1 MALELERV
9 CPLLQVFDMPRSIA
23 FYRDMLGFEIVATSQ
38 PGNHFDWAF
47 LKLNDAELMLN
58 TAYEADERPSD
69 PDPVRMAAHVDTV
82 LYFGCRDVDAAH
94 GFLRAQG
101 LDVSEP
107 VITHYGMKK
116 LYLMDPDGYNLCFQW
131 QAD

>member
-1 MALELERV
+1 MALKLESV
-9 CPLLQVFDMPRSIA
+9 CPLLQVFDMPRSVA
-23 FYRDMLGFEIVATSQ
+23 FYRDRLGFEIVATSQ

-47 LKLNDAELMLN
+47 LRLDNAELMLN

-69 PDPVRMAAHVDTV
+69 PDPARMAAHVDTV

-94 GFLRAQG
+94 TFLRAQG
-101 LDVSEP
+101 LEVEAP
-107 VITHYGMKK
+107 VITHYGMKQVH
-116 LYLMDPDGYNLCFQW
+116 LMDPDGYILCFQW